1 MKPPYLKLLIVLSI
15 ALLVGLFFSLDLQQY
30 LTLDHL
36 KSRHSFYLEYYEQN
50 QIKSLCIYFVI
61 FFVLIILSIP
71 GITVV
76 SLAGGALFGF
86 PITLLLT
93 SFADALGSTVVF
105 LASRYLFGN
114 SLQARYSDRL
124 RVINKGV
131 NQEGPFYLFSLRL
144 IPFFPCCLINLLMGV
159 TTIQIT
165 TFYWVTQMGKLP
177 YTILYI
183 NAGTQLARLESVLDI
198 FSPGIIISFVLIGL
212 FPLISKKSLQW
223 VRIRKE
229 KQGILK
235 NKLKPGYRHN

>member
-1 MKPPYLKLLIVLSI
+1 LI
-15 ALLVGLFFSLDLQQY
+15 ALLIFLLVGFFFNFDLDQY

-36 KSRHSFYLEYYEQN
+36 KSRHSFYLEYYDQN
-50 QIKSLCIYFVI
+50 PIKSLGIYFVI
-61 FFVLIILSIP
+61 FFLLTILSIP
-71 GITVV
+71 GITAV

-93 SFADALGSTVVF
+93 SFADSFGSTIVF
-105 LASRYLFGN
+105 LVSRFLFGN

-131 NQEGPFYLFSLRL
+131 DQEGPFYLFSLRL

-165 TFYWVTQMGKLP
+165 TFYWVTQIGKLP

-183 NAGTQLARLESVLDI
+183 NAGTQLAKLESVLDI

-229 KQGILK
+229 KQGFLK
-235 NKLKPGYRHN
+235 NKLKPGYRNN